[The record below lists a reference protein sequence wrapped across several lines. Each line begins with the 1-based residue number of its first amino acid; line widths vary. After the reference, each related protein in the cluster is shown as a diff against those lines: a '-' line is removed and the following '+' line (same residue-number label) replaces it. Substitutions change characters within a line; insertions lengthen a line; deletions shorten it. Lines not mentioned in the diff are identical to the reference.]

1 MIQRIQTLWL
11 LLASICAFA
20 SVKLPFYFGS
30 LEVPGPTITIT
41 PYDNFMLLVF
51 VIATAL
57 MGLVTIFLFSNRSLQ
72 IKMCIVGLVLSLA
85 NLMHYF
91 LFMKNFK
98 TGGLSLYSI
107 LSFLVPVF
115 FILAIRSI
123 YKDQKLLKSL
133 ETKRY
138 HATSSG
144 SI

>member
-20 SVKLPFYFGS
+20 SVKLPFYYGS
-30 LEVPGPTITIT
+30 LEVPGPTVTIT
-41 PYDNFMLLVF
+41 PYDHFMLLVF

-57 MGLVTIFLFSNRSLQ
+57 MALVSIFLFSNRSLQ
-72 IKMCIVGLVLSLA
+72 IKMCVVGLVLSLA

-91 LFMKNFK
+91 LYMKNFK

-133 ETKRY
+133 DRLR
-138 HATSSG
+138 
-144 SI
+144 

>member
-30 LEVPGPTITIT
+30 LEVPGPTINIT

-91 LFMKNFK
+91 LYMKNFK

-133 ETKRY
+133 DRLR
-138 HATSSG
+138 
-144 SI
+144 

>member
-20 SVKLPFYFGS
+20 SVKLPFYYGS
-30 LEVPGPTITIT
+30 LEVPGPTTTIT

-57 MGLVTIFLFSNRSLQ
+57 MALVSIFLFSNRSLQ

-91 LFMKNFK
+91 LYMKNFK
-98 TGGLSLYSI
+98 TGGLSLYSA

-115 FILAIRSI
+115 FILAIISI

-133 ETKRY
+133 DRLR
-138 HATSSG
+138 
-144 SI
+144 

>member
-72 IKMCIVGLVLSLA
+72 IKMCIVCLVLSLA

-91 LFMKNFK
+91 LYMKNFK

-133 ETKRY
+133 DRLR
-138 HATSSG
+138 
-144 SI
+144 

>member
-41 PYDNFMLLVF
+41 PYDHFMLLVF
-51 VIATAL
+51 VIAT
-57 MGLVTIFLFSNRSLQ
+57 GLVALINIFMYSNRSLQ
-72 IKMCIVGLVLSLA
+72 IKMSVVGVLLGLV

-91 LFMKNFK
+91 LYMRNFK
-98 TGGLSLYSI
+98 TGGLSLYSA

-115 FILAIRSI
+115 FILAIRNI

-133 ETKRY
+133 DRLR
-138 HATSSG
+138 
-144 SI
+144 

>member
-91 LFMKNFK
+91 LYMKNFK
-98 TGGLSLYSI
+98 TGGLSLYSA

-115 FILAIRSI
+115 FILAIIGI

-133 ETKRY
+133 DRLR
-138 HATSSG
+138 
-144 SI
+144 

>member
-57 MGLVTIFLFSNRSLQ
+57 IGLVSIFLFSNRSLQ
-72 IKMCIVGLVLSLA
+72 IKMCVVGLVLSLA

-91 LFMKNFK
+91 LYMKNFK
-98 TGGLSLYSI
+98 TGGLSLYSA

-133 ETKRY
+133 DRLR
-138 HATSSG
+138 
-144 SI
+144 

>member
-51 VIATAL
+51 VIAPAL

-91 LFMKNFK
+91 LYMKNFK

-133 ETKRY
+133 DRLR
-138 HATSSG
+138 
-144 SI
+144 

>member
-57 MGLVTIFLFSNRSLQ
+57 MALVSIFLFSNRSLQ

-91 LFMKNFK
+91 LYMKNFK
-98 TGGLSLYSI
+98 TGGLSLYSA

-133 ETKRY
+133 DRLR
-138 HATSSG
+138 
-144 SI
+144 

>member
-20 SVKLPFYFGS
+20 SVKLPFYYGS
-30 LEVPGPTITIT
+30 LEVPGPTVTIT

-57 MGLVTIFLFSNRSLQ
+57 MALVSIFLFSNRSLQ
-72 IKMCIVGLVLSLA
+72 IKMCIVGLILSLA

-91 LFMKNFK
+91 LYMKNFK
-98 TGGLSLYSI
+98 TGGLSLYSA

-115 FILAIRSI
+115 FILAIMGI

-133 ETKRY
+133 DRLR
-138 HATSSG
+138 
-144 SI
+144 

>member
-20 SVKLPFYFGS
+20 SVKLPFYYGS
-30 LEVPGPTITIT
+30 LEVPGPTTTIT

-57 MGLVTIFLFSNRSLQ
+57 MALVSIFLFSNRSLQ

-91 LFMKNFK
+91 LYMKNFK

-133 ETKRY
+133 DRLR
-138 HATSSG
+138 
-144 SI
+144 

>member
-20 SVKLPFYFGS
+20 SVKLPFYYGS
-30 LEVPGPTITIT
+30 LEVPGPTTTIT

-57 MGLVTIFLFSNRSLQ
+57 MALVSIFLFSNRSLQ

-91 LFMKNFK
+91 LYMKNFK
-98 TGGLSLYSI
+98 TGGLSLYSA

-115 FILAIRSI
+115 FILAIIGI

-133 ETKRY
+133 DRLR
-138 HATSSG
+138 
-144 SI
+144 

>member
-20 SVKLPFYFGS
+20 SVKLPFYYGS
-30 LEVPGPTITIT
+30 LEVPGPTVTIT
-41 PYDNFMLLVF
+41 PYDHFMLLVF
-51 VIATAL
+51 VIATGLMAL
-57 MGLVTIFLFSNRSLQ
+57 VSIFLFSNRSLQ
-72 IKMCIVGLVLSLA
+72 IKMCVVGLVLSLA

-91 LFMKNFK
+91 LYMKNFK

-123 YKDQKLLKSL
+123 YKDQKLLKSFDRL
-133 ETKRY
+133 R
-138 HATSSG
+138 
-144 SI
+144 

>member
-11 LLASICAFA
+11 LLASIFAFA

-30 LEVPGPTITIT
+30 LEVPGPTVTIT

-57 MGLVTIFLFSNRSLQ
+57 MALVSIFLFSNRSLQ
-72 IKMCIVGLVLSLA
+72 IKMCVVGLVLSLA

-91 LFMKNFK
+91 LYMKNFK
-98 TGGLSLYSI
+98 SGGLSLYSI

-133 ETKRY
+133 DRLR
-138 HATSSG
+138 
-144 SI
+144 

>member
-20 SVKLPFYFGS
+20 SVKLPFYYGS
-30 LEVPGPTITIT
+30 LEVPGPTVTIT

-57 MGLVTIFLFSNRSLQ
+57 MALVSIFLFSNRSLQ
-72 IKMCIVGLVLSLA
+72 IKMCVVGLVLSLA

-91 LFMKNFK
+91 LYMKNFK
-98 TGGLSLYSI
+98 SGGLSLYSI

-133 ETKRY
+133 DRLR
-138 HATSSG
+138 
-144 SI
+144 

>member
-20 SVKLPFYFGS
+20 SVKLPFYYGS
-30 LEVPGPTITIT
+30 LEVPGPTVTIT

-57 MGLVTIFLFSNRSLQ
+57 MALVSIFLFSNRSLQ
-72 IKMCIVGLVLSLA
+72 IKMCVVGLVLSLA

-91 LFMKNFK
+91 LYMKNFK

-133 ETKRY
+133 DRLR
-138 HATSSG
+138 
-144 SI
+144 

>member
-57 MGLVTIFLFSNRSLQ
+57 IGLVTIFLFSNRSLQ

-91 LFMKNFK
+91 LYMKNFK

-133 ETKRY
+133 DRLR
-138 HATSSG
+138 
-144 SI
+144 

>member
-57 MGLVTIFLFSNRSLQ
+57 IGLVSIFLFSNRSLQ
-72 IKMCIVGLVLSLA
+72 IKMCVVGLVLSLA

-91 LFMKNFK
+91 LYMKNFK

-133 ETKRY
+133 DRLR
-138 HATSSG
+138 
-144 SI
+144 

>member
-57 MGLVTIFLFSNRSLQ
+57 MGLLSIFLFSNRSLQ

-133 ETKRY
+133 DRLR
-138 HATSSG
+138 
-144 SI
+144 

>member
-57 MGLVTIFLFSNRSLQ
+57 MALVSIFLFSNRSLQ

-91 LFMKNFK
+91 LYMKNFK
-98 TGGLSLYSI
+98 TGGLSLYSA

-115 FILAIRSI
+115 FILAIIGI

-133 ETKRY
+133 DRLR
-138 HATSSG
+138 
-144 SI
+144 

>member
-41 PYDNFMLLVF
+41 PYDHFMLLVF

-57 MGLVTIFLFSNRSLQ
+57 MALVSIFLFSNRSLQ
-72 IKMCIVGLVLSLA
+72 IKMCVVGLVLSLA

-91 LFMKNFK
+91 LYMKNFK

-133 ETKRY
+133 DRLR
-138 HATSSG
+138 
-144 SI
+144 

>member
-1 MIQRIQTLWL
+1 
-11 LLASICAFA
+11 
-20 SVKLPFYFGS
+20 
-30 LEVPGPTITIT
+30 
-41 PYDNFMLLVF
+41 MLLVF

-133 ETKRY
+133 DRLR
-138 HATSSG
+138 
-144 SI
+144 

>member
-115 FILAIRSI
+115 FIFAIRSI

-133 ETKRY
+133 DRLR
-138 HATSSG
+138 
-144 SI
+144 